1 MAEPATTR
9 ASGPGGASMSGTI
22 DPPTA
27 TVHRGAS
34 ATLQDA
40 PPSATRRTDDGDTP
54 GARPHAPATHRRAQV
69 RGRTLPGLIAGLR
82 LALPGRRGPGS
93 PDGGGRG
100 RRRFPLRPGNG
111 GDGQVDLRNTW
122 QVVAGSLLVPLGVV
136 FILMSWY
143 GAAHTPY
150 VQQQIPYLVSG
161 SFAGVGCM
169 VLGGLLYW
177 AHWLYRIYD
186 QADLHHQEEIDV
198 LRQTLR
204 AIVDRLDD
212 ADDRSDAPA
221 VAGNGQRAHGAH
233 LGAHTRA
240 TSADAGSDVSAE
252 RFVATEGGTYF
263 HVPGCPVVAHHGE
276 GMRPVTPSERSELE
290 PCRICRPTEVAVG
303 QGSETTGPGGG
314 NGR

>member
-1 MAEPATTR
+1 MAETATTR
-9 ASGPGGASMSGTI
+9 ASGAGGASTSGTV

-27 TVHRGAS
+27 TVHPGAT
-34 ATLQDA
+34 ATLTDA
-40 PPSATRRTDDGDTP
+40 PRPAGRRPDEGDTTGP
-54 GARPHAPATHRRAQV
+54 RPHGPATHRRPQV
-69 RGRTLPGLIAGLR
+69 RGRNLRGLLAGLR
-82 LALPGRRGPGS
+82 LVPPGRRGPS
-93 PDGGGRG
+93 SSDGGGRG
-100 RRRFPLRPGNG
+100 RRRFPPRPGNG

-204 AIVDRLDD
+204 AIVDRLDASD
-212 ADDRSDAPA
+212 VRSDAPGA
-221 VAGNGQRAHGAH
+221 AADNGQRVRGAH
-233 LGAHTRA
+233 PGAHA
-240 TSADAGSDVSAE
+240 KAAEVEGDVSTE

-263 HVPGCPVVAHHGE
+263 HVLGCPVVAHHGE
-276 GMRPVTPSERSELE
+276 GMRPVAPAEQTELE

-303 QGSETTGPGGG
+303 HGSGPAGPAGG